1 MPNGPRKLILIN
13 SGSYDYA
20 EVELS
25 GSLQLVGPN
34 NTGKTTLISTLQFL
48 YIDDRS
54 EMRFAGYSADET
66 AEYYFPNQFSYILF
80 ECLGVRGT
88 FVLGWRG
95 NSKISS
101 GDPQRFYYEG
111 EFLQDDF
118 FEAGGKVREPD
129 DVKARL
135 SLKHFKLIKAARH
148 RELLLLPTKGEPD
161 SAGIVAL
168 RQPDN
173 FHNFRETFKNLLT
186 LSSVTQDQMRDRL
199 LMLAGMSENKLA
211 LDIRKV
217 FGQEYDD
224 IVRRR
229 QELRAFKGNKD
240 RIELL
245 LSTCE
250 ARSNLRSEL
259 MRRWTDLRS
268 KKDAFTGEHQ
278 AGIEKLKSD
287 ALAASQQA
295 AKHRARIAKLRN
307 ELGEEQQRRGGL
319 AERIKQLADQAAE
332 LGDFGDTY
340 PQTRMNNLDREIG
353 TLERALDD
361 AEQEDRTR
369 VEEKIDQ
376 YGKQAEQLTKV
387 AEHFDRALVTILR
400 EHFGDEE
407 LAPLSQLFSSELLQ
421 TPVGGDGITVRDLSG
436 LVRALRTVHRR
447 IDAGIYSDE
456 NVDIPVGGGPDRI
469 ATLADPSKVRQQLKE
484 INRDRLKLQTVLRT
498 IIERQE
504 RMVALEAK
512 RTEASTLRRKIFR
525 WERYLEEKG
534 KEAQLT
540 ADVAAID
547 EANEKTKAEIGR
559 LETEAAGFDTS
570 GSQLGTTVTARQTAH
585 DHVMRRFSECKFP
598 DYPGLTTKPFEVIP
612 EAFDLA
618 VEVFL
623 SQQKRIAELDE
634 AIRSELSEL
643 EKIVGSEY
651 AGVDQD
657 ETIELFRQG
666 VDALEDRE
674 TAVARDWEHQF
685 QELRATFDQVIRT
698 LDDIRSAADKLKRS
712 LSNTQVSNLKAMSMD
727 LEEQRDIVDPLRMMA
742 TFEQPG
748 LFDDGSSAEARLSA
762 LRERFVNNPLLR
774 YTDLFNLT
782 FTVVGEDGKT
792 HRYHDFT
799 QVESHGTTITIKVL
813 FNLLVLRSLLRE
825 DANKSLLCEIPFF
838 LDEIHSLDGVNRHAI
853 VDMARRLGFIAI
865 TAAPSSVSEVDTLYY
880 LKPKKGRIV
889 LRRGHRVGVKN
900 YAGQR
905 E

>member
-66 AEYYFPNQFSYILF
+66 AEYYFPNQYSYILF

-95 NSKISS
+95 NSKISG

-111 EFLQDDF
+111 EFLQGDF

-135 SLKHFKLIKAARH
+135 SLRHFKLLKPARH

-161 SAGIVAL
+161 SAGLVAL

-229 QELRAFKGNKD
+229 QELRAFKSNKD

-245 LSTCE
+245 LRTCE
-250 ARSNLRSEL
+250 ARINLRREL
-259 MRRWTDLRS
+259 MHRWSDLRS
-268 KKDAFTGEHQ
+268 KKDAFTREHQ
-278 AGIEKLKSD
+278 AGIERLRGE
-287 ALAASQQA
+287 ALAESQLA
-295 AKHRARIAKLRN
+295 DKHRARIGTLRADW
-307 ELGEEQQRRGGL
+307 GESQQKRGGL
-319 AERIKQLADQAAE
+319 VERLNQLTEQEAE

-340 PQTRMNNLDREIG
+340 PQTRIINLNREIAK
-353 TLERALDD
+353 LQRALDD
-361 AEQEDRTR
+361 AEQENRAR
-369 VEEKIDQ
+369 VEEKIEQ
-376 YGKQAEQLTKV
+376 HGKQVEQLTKV

-400 EHFGDEE
+400 EHFGDDE

-421 TPVGGDGITVRDLSG
+421 NPVGSDGITVRDRSG
-436 LVRALRTVHRR
+436 LVRVLRTIHGR
-447 IDAGIYSDE
+447 IDAGVYSDG
-456 NVDIPVGGGPDRI
+456 NVDIPLTGGPDRI
-469 ATLADPSKVRQQLKE
+469 AALADPSKVRQQLEE
-484 INRDRLKLQTVLRT
+484 IKQALSRLQTVLRT
-498 IIERQE
+498 IIERE
-504 RMVALEAK
+504 ELEVTLRAK
-512 RTEASTLRRKIFR
+512 CAEASALSRKIFR
-525 WERYLEEKG
+525 WEKYLEEKG
-534 KEAQLT
+534 KEAQLR
-540 ADVAAID
+540 ADVGTID
-547 EANEKTKAEIGR
+547 KESEKTETEIGKLEREVIR
-559 LETEAAGFDTS
+559 LDKS
-570 GSQLGTTVTARQTAH
+570 GTQLGTTVTARQTAH
-585 DHVMRRFSECKFP
+585 DRVMDRFSECKFP
-598 DYPGLTTKPFEVIP
+598 DYPGLATQPSEIIP

-623 SQQKRIAELDE
+623 SQQRRNAELDE
-634 AIRSELSEL
+634 IIRSELSEL
-643 EKIVGSEY
+643 ERIVGSEY
-651 AGVDQD
+651 AGIDQD

-666 VDALEDRE
+666 VDALVDRE
-674 TAVARDWEHQF
+674 IAVARDWEHQF
-685 QELRATFDQVIRT
+685 QDLRATFDQVLRT

-748 LFDDGSSAEARLSA
+748 LFDEGSSAEARLSA

-865 TAAPSSVSEVDTLYY
+865 TAAPSSVSEVGTLYY